1 MDPISL
7 IIVAVMG
14 LFTGAA
20 TAAVVSIGYLTLNE
34 VMTWFQARRHR
45 LVNRHAVAT
54 TVVDL
59 LANGRYRTVQGVFNT
74 WTRTW
79 DESRTIDSHR
89 LSPDLARLHR
99 YHRAVTYRV

>member
-99 YHRAVTYRV
+99 YHR